1 MANRTLTVLQ
11 HAFDLAE
18 GASPGACAA
27 IRVAFW
33 TGWRIGEVLALESDN
48 LDLDSRLEGS
58 PTGIDERRRTTLGLS
73 LARKR
78 TGAATMPDTIDGYEI
93 QGSLGSGAFGRTY
106 RVTKGGNVYAMKV
119 LKPEAIRTEV
129 DRERFQREC
138 RALQKI
144 ESEYV
149 VAYYDHGVFD
159 DDGRETYYIVMS
171 FVEGTDF
178 DRLLRRESPP
188 RPEAEI
194 RAVLGQVLAGL
205 ADIHECNIVHRD
217 LKPANIFVAKDGA
230 VKIGDFGLVKMID
243 YTTLTMTGETLGTPL
258 YMSPEEMLDREIDHR
273 SDLFSF
279 GVLLYQLL
287 TGHFPFPAGNIMQL
301 MHAVT
306 QYPPERPTL
315 HNPDLSNR
323 LENLVLRLLEKEPF
337 LRPSNAAEVAELLE
351 RTLFYR
357 ADEAPAPEAEAWSFG
372 KRMCF
377 IRLLHNEKSVTERFL
392 SDHTIDGVV
401 FQANY
406 IPRYRGQLEV
416 LRDHGVPYLFDPST
430 NRLTYSKFS
439 ETKGLRELPYVLDK
453 MSRLTPAKLRSIADI
468 RRYVR
473 EVLNWQIQH
482 RCRYLVAPFHFSKTL
497 TSEWMEIDLKLIS
510 EAREYLSS
518 KGREER
524 LFAAVC
530 TNLEDLTDKENRRHL
545 VNRYSKHP
553 VDGYLFYIDLVQE
566 QTSVPG
572 QLYGYLNMLVDFRAL
587 GRPLI
592 ACRVGNL
599 GLGVVSLGIDA
610 FTTGIASL
618 SFFSE
623 KTLLEDRP
631 TGYTMQLKYYLPE
644 LLSNVQIGAAID
656 VLSSGQYARLVCG
669 CPYCGGRVDEVTLS
683 RAAKPHFLYRRVQ
696 EMEAINATNDGARLG
711 DFLDKTEQALKLT
724 TEIRHKLGVAIPN
737 QHFKTWLEVF
747 PEVAKRL

>member
-1 MANRTLTVLQ
+1 M
-11 HAFDLAE
+11 
-18 GASPGACAA
+18 
-27 IRVAFW
+27 IVA
-33 TGWRIGEVLALESDN
+33 D
-48 LDLDSRLEGS
+48 
-58 PTGIDERRRTTLGLS
+58 
-73 LARKR
+73 K
-78 TGAATMPDTIDGYEI
+78 IDGYEI
-93 QGSLGSGAFGRTY
+93 QASLGSGAFGRTY
-106 RVTKGGNVYAMKV
+106 RVKKGGKVYAMKV

-129 DRERFQREC
+129 DRKRFQREC

-144 ESEYV
+144 TSEHV
-149 VAYYDHGVFD
+149 VAYHDHGVFD

-178 DRLLRRESPP
+178 DRRLRGRSLPLAET
-188 RPEAEI
+188 EI

-205 ADIHECNIVHRD
+205 ADIHEHNIVHRD

-230 VKIGDFGLVKMID
+230 VKIVDFGLVKMID
-243 YTTLTMTGETLGTPL
+243 YTTLTMTGVAVGTPL

-287 TGHFPFPAGNIMQL
+287 TGHFPFPSGNIMQL
-301 MHAVT
+301 MRAVT
-306 QYPPERPTL
+306 QDPPKRPTEY
-315 HNPDLSNR
+315 NPDISNR

-337 LRPSNAAEVAELLE
+337 LRPSSATEVAELLE
-351 RTLFYR
+351 RTPFYR
-357 ADEAPAPEAEAWSFG
+357 ADETPAPVAEAWSFDR
-372 KRMCF
+372 RMCF
-377 IRLLHNEKSVTERFL
+377 IRLLHNEKSVMQRFL
-392 SDHTIDGVV
+392 ADHTVDGVV
-401 FQANY
+401 FQASY
-406 IPRYRGQLEV
+406 IPRYQGQLEV
-416 LRDHGVPYLFDPST
+416 LRTHGVPYLFDPST

-439 ETKGLRELPYVLDK
+439 ETQGLRELPYVLDK
-453 MSRLTPAKLRSIADI
+453 MNRLTPAKLRSIAEI
-468 RRYVR
+468 RKYVR
-473 EVLNWQIQH
+473 GVLNWQIEH
-482 RCRYLVAPFHFSKTL
+482 GCTYLVAPFHFSKTL
-497 TSEWMEIDLKLIS
+497 TSEWMEVDLKLIS
-510 EAREYLSS
+510 EAREYLAS

-530 TNLEDLTDKENRRHL
+530 TNLEDLTDEENRRLL

-572 QLYGYLNMLVDFRAL
+572 QLYSYLNMLVDFKAL
-587 GRPLI
+587 GKPLI

-599 GLGVVSLGIDA
+599 GLGAVSLGIDA

-631 TGYTMQLKYYLPE
+631 TGYTMQLKYYVPA
-644 LLSNVQIGAAID
+644 LLTNVQIGAAID
-656 VLSSGQYARLVCG
+656 VLGSGQYNGLVCG
-669 CPYCGGRVDEVTLS
+669 CPYCGGSADDATL
-683 RAAKPHFLYRRVQ
+683 RKAAKPHFLYQRVQ
-696 EMEAINATNDGARLG
+696 EMEALNALDAGARLG
-711 DFLDKTEQALKLT
+711 DFLKKTERALKLT
-724 TEIRHKLGVAIPN
+724 TEIRRKLGVQIPN